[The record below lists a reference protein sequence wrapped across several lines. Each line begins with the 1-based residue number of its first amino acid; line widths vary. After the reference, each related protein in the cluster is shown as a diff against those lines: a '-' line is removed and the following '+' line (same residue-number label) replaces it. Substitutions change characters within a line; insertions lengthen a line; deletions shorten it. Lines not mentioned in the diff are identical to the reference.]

1 MLDIKITKL
10 DFVVKRGQDKEKLK
24 EFDKVRLQLEQ
35 MAEFKS
41 RIMESQGQ
49 LQKDLQR
56 ARQEAREAIESKERH
71 ADEMSDLAET
81 VEMATLDKEMA
92 EEKVAAKPI
101 TNFCFGTE

>member
-1 MLDIKITKL
+1 M
-10 DFVVKRGQDKEKLK
+10 KRGQDKEKLK

-41 RIMESQGQ
+41 RIMDSQGQ

-56 ARQEAREAIESKERH
+56 ARQEAREAIESKEIH

-92 EEKVAAKPI
+92 EEKVALEPI
-101 TNFCFGTE
+101 SFSCIETD